1 MERSSQVFWGL
12 LDFIVIG
19 FSPRF
24 SIYGRAN
31 FVDMDG
37 DEASTGMILES

>member
-31 FVDMDG
+31 FVDM
-37 DEASTGMILES
+37 EMRQALE